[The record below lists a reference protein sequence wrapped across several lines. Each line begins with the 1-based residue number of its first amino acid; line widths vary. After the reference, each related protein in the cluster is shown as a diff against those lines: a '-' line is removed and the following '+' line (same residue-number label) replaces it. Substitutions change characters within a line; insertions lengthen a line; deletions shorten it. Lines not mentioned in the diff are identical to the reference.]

1 MTFAQQ
7 IYVELKESGDGP
19 YLVAHADVLE
29 AARLGESVV
38 VAVYEL
44 VGTKT
49 VTAHVELA

>member
-7 IYVELKESGDGP
+7 IYVEVKENAEGE

-29 AARLGESVV
+29 AARRGEQVIV
-38 VAVYEL
+38 GVYEF